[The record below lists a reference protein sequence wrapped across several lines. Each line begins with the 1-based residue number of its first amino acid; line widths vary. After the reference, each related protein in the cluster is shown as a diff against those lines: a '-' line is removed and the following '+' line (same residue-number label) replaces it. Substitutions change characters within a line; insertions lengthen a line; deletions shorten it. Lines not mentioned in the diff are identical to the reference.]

1 MTEEI
6 KTYYIPTNPNIK
18 KGTIYTLY
26 INNNTNLNLQS
37 IINYQPKKYTI
48 LEQDYIRL
56 LELTNLT
63 NKITTNMQNFLKEES
78 KTITEITK
86 INTERQ
92 ELIKKI
98 KKEK

>member
-26 INNNTNLNLQS
+26 INNNTNLDLQS
-37 IINYQPKKYTI
+37 IINYQQKTYTI
-48 LEQDYIRL
+48 SEQDYIRL

-63 NKITTNMQNFLKEES
+63 NKITTNIQNFLNEET
-78 KTITEITK
+78 KTITEFTK

-92 ELIKKI
+92 EQIKKI